1 MNKLFI
7 FSIILTIILAIYLSF
22 LFIGLKEND
31 VCFLK
36 IPEKGYFGTGE
47 PKNDDLNI
55 KKFKIEF
62 SLKEINQL
70 KERLGKARIGHFEL
84 ENIND
89 WSYGVKLNELIEWSN
104 YWKDKFDFNKMEG
117 NLNKYP
123 QYLTQIEGIMIH
135 FLHVKPPKP
144 KAYRR
149 IIPLILVHGWPGNV
163 YEFYKIIPMLTD
175 PKSHS
180 LDFDIAF
187 EVIAPSIPGYGFSE
201 QPHKKGFDS
210 IATARIFNH
219 LMTERLGFKQYL
231 AQGGDWGSLIVSTLG
246 RYYSTN
252 LIGIH
257 INMAF
262 ISPFDS
268 CKHFILSLIGCYK
281 PEWVFSEPEHFKNFS
296 IKEKYLGLLEE
307 SGYMHIQATKPDTV
321 GVGLN
326 DSPIGLL
333 AYILEKFSTWTN
345 PSYLSLPDGGILK
358 KYSREDIL
366 TIISIYWL
374 QGNIL
379 SSQRYYK
386 ENFLSKNIFN
396 SKYIN
401 IPTAYAA
408 FPYDIGEVTPKELI
422 QLNYNLTQMTI
433 FTDGGHFAAF
443 EMPKELAND
452 ILNFGL
458 KF

>member
-7 FSIILTIILAIYLSF
+7 LSIILTIILAIFLSF
-22 LFIGLKEND
+22 LFFGSED
-31 VCFLK
+31 DLK

-47 PKNDDLNI
+47 PKKDDTNI

-62 SLKEINQL
+62 SSKEINKL
-70 KERLGKARIGHFEL
+70 KERLENSRIGHFEL

-89 WSYGVKLNELIEWSN
+89 WSYGIKLNILKEWSN
-104 YWKDKFDFNKMEG
+104 YWKEKFDFNKTQE

-144 KAYRR
+144 TAYRS

-163 YEFYKIIPMLTD
+163 YEFYKMIPMLID

-201 QPHKKGFDS
+201 QPHKKGFDF

-219 LMTERLGFKQYL
+219 LMTERLGFKQYM
-231 AQGGDWGSLIVSTLG
+231 AQGGDWGSLVVSNIG

-257 INMAF
+257 INMA
-262 ISPFDS
+262 SNSLFDS
-268 CKHFILSLIGCYK
+268 FKHFVLALIGSYK
-281 PEWVFSEPEHFKNFS
+281 PEWVFSEHEHFKNFS
-296 IKEKYLGLLEE
+296 IKAKYLGLLEE

-345 PSYLSLPDGGILK
+345 PSFRSLPDGGILK
-358 KYSREDIL
+358 KYSRDDIL
-366 TIISIYWL
+366 TIISIYWF

-386 ENFLSKNIFN
+386 ENFSNKNIFN

-401 IPTAYAA
+401 IPTGYAA
-408 FPYDIGEVTPKELI
+408 FPYDLGGITPKELI
-422 QLNYNLTQMTI
+422 QLNYNIKQMTI
-433 FTDGGHFAAF
+433 FSDGGHFAAF
-443 EMPKELAND
+443 EMPKELAKD
-452 ILNFGL
+452 ILNFAM

>member
-1 MNKLFI
+1 
-7 FSIILTIILAIYLSF
+7 
-22 LFIGLKEND
+22 
-31 VCFLK
+31 
-36 IPEKGYFGTGE
+36 
-47 PKNDDLNI
+47 
-55 KKFKIEF
+55 
-62 SLKEINQL
+62 
-70 KERLGKARIGHFEL
+70 
-84 ENIND
+84 
-89 WSYGVKLNELIEWSN
+89 
-104 YWKDKFDFNKMEG
+104 
-117 NLNKYP
+117 
-123 QYLTQIEGIMIH
+123 
-135 FLHVKPPKP
+135 
-144 KAYRR
+144 
-149 IIPLILVHGWPGNV
+149 
-163 YEFYKIIPMLTD
+163 
-175 PKSHS
+175 
-180 LDFDIAF
+180 
-187 EVIAPSIPGYGFSE
+187 
-201 QPHKKGFDS
+201 
-210 IATARIFNH
+210 
-219 LMTERLGFKQYL
+219 
-231 AQGGDWGSLIVSTLG
+231 
-246 RYYSTN
+246 
-252 LIGIH
+252 
-257 INMAF
+257 
-262 ISPFDS
+262 
-268 CKHFILSLIGCYK
+268 
-281 PEWVFSEPEHFKNFS
+281 
-296 IKEKYLGLLEE
+296 
-307 SGYMHIQATKPDTV
+307 MHIQATKPDTV

-396 SKYIN
+396 SKYVN